1 MLDRLYSE
9 LALVPE
15 THWKSFYVCSL
26 LQMLFHVLQRPA
38 VDYKISS
45 KAFSVANS
53 G

>member
-9 LALVPE
+9 LALVSE

-38 VDYKISS
+38 ADSKIP
-45 KAFSVANS
+45 KE
-53 G
+53 GIQRGK